1 MKVKWSV
8 LRQNSNT
15 VLESIYAYYS
25 ALLWS
30 GHNATLLQ
38 AEPSESSSVMNWCI
52 ALDGCYSS
60 CPQNGHYPTHC
71 LFFCLPSICLK
82 TMAASP
88 HFFHPGPSLREL
100 EMTNRRY
107 HWEDADTAGP
117 SKRPPPD
124 GPDRLLKRSL
134 RPAGHLQWLSR
145 SCRRLIDNDQY
156 GGTEQN
162 KMKINITVSLTGLG
176 LHRDEFRSQVLVLR
190 HPWARH
196 LFYFN
201 HFTCF
206 GQPTKVALHNNLWSD
221 TRGPNLIP

>member
-1 MKVKWSV
+1 MLVTVRCFDRDIMPLYCRQSHLKALQWWTDVSLWMDATVPVLKMDITLPTVYFSV
-8 LRQNSNT
+8 S
-15 VLESIYAYYS
+15 
-25 ALLWS
+25 LLFAWKQW
-30 GHNATLLQ
+30 LLLLI
-38 AEPSESSSVMNWCI
+38 SFI
-52 ALDGCYSS
+52 L
-60 CPQNGHYPTHC
+60 H
-71 LFFCLPSICLK
+71 
-82 TMAASP
+82 
-88 HFFHPGPSLREL
+88 PSLREL

-134 RPAGHLQWLSR
+134 RPAAHLQWLSR

-162 KMKINITVSLTGLG
+162 KMKINIRVSLTGLG
-176 LHRDEFRSQVLVLR
+176 LRRDEFCSQVLVLR